1 MRISGF
7 NPQMAQMAQMNGLG
21 QAGGQADLGRQLE
34 SAGNSPSSELGGI
47 EMAGGIDGA
56 SGSNIGA
63 GSVSSSSSD
72 NFGRM
77 LNEALAEVNGIQ
89 GQSRQMQNDYLT
101 GKPVEFHDLMITMEK
116 ASTAMALTLQ
126 VRNKLLEAFQEIQR
140 TQI

>member
-7 NPQMAQMAQMNGLG
+7 NPQMAQMTQMNGLG
-21 QAGGQADLGRQLE
+21 QAGGQGDLAKQLE
-34 SAGNSPSSELGGI
+34 AAANSPALELDGG
-47 EMAGGIDGA
+47 ERAGINDGSFGPSLG
-56 SGSNIGA
+56 SGSPSLRSG
-63 GSVSSSSSD
+63 D
-72 NFGRM
+72 NFGTM
-77 LNEALAEVNGIQ
+77 LNQALTEVNGMQ
-89 GQSRQMQNDYLT
+89 GQSRQMQNDYMT

>member
-1 MRISGF
+1 
-7 NPQMAQMAQMNGLG
+7 MAQMAQMNGLG
-21 QAGGQADLGRQLE
+21 QAGGQGDLAKQLE
-34 SAGNSPSSELGGI
+34 AAANSPALELDGG
-47 EMAGGIDGA
+47 EKAGITDSAFSRNFG
-56 SGSNIGA
+56 SGSLSLRSGD
-63 GSVSSSSSD
+63 S
-72 NFGRM
+72 FGRM
-77 LNEALAEVNGIQ
+77 LNQALAEVNGIQ